1 MAERPGGQSEF
12 FRSPPPTLKSNDRI
26 PPRGRLKQGDLK
38 LEEAQTAYF
47 LDRYSRMT
55 DEELSYLLVTRGDSL
70 SEEAGNALRIVLSG
84 RNPSGIRDEIRAT
97 AADVGAQVERA
108 KEEARKKA
116 ESERATRTGVRFACI
131 GLFVI
136 GLFVLMLGPT
146 EGGTALCVAA
156 LAIFLY
162 FEIHRLIRRFF
173 AALVNP
179 DSR

>member
-1 MAERPGGQSEF
+1 M
-12 FRSPPPTLKSNDRI
+12 
-26 PPRGRLKQGDLK
+26 
-38 LEEAQTAYF
+38 EEAQTAYF
-47 LDRYSRMT
+47 LDRYSKMT

-97 AADVGAQVERA
+97 AADVGAQVQHA
-108 KEEARKKA
+108 HKEAEKKA
-116 ESERATRTGVRFACI
+116 ESDRATRKGFRFACI

-136 GLFVLMLGPT
+136 GLLVLMFGPT

-156 LAIFLY
+156 FAIFLY
-162 FEIHRLIRRFF
+162 IEIHRLIRRFL
-173 AALVNP
+173 AALFNP